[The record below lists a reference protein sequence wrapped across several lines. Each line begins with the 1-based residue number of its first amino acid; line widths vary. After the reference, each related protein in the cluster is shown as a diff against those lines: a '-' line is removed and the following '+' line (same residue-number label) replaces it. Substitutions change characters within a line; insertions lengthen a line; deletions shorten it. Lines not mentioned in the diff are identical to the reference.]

1 MSRVLFIGTARLKKQ
16 TPIQQNVDDDLL
28 NNYIFRAQETHIH
41 QYLGTDL
48 YNALKSKIV
57 ANTLTGNYKTLMD
70 DWISNCL
77 IEWSFYEVMPFI
89 SMKITN
95 KSIGRGN
102 ADYLAEADLADL
114 KYLRQTVRDTAEF
127 YGTRLILHLKEY
139 PELYPEYQTNSGL
152 DKIIPNSSAYFNGV
166 YLGGGRSK
174 DCNWGL
180 GDKWTD
186 LNF

>member
-48 YNALKSKIV
+48 YNAMKNKVVSNQLSGV
-57 ANTLTGNYKTLMD
+57 YKTLMD
-70 DWISNCL
+70 DYITNCL

-89 SMKITN
+89 SMKLTN

-127 YGTRLILHLKEY
+127 YGERLITFLKEY
-139 PELYPEYQTNSGL
+139 NDLYPEYNTNSGL
-152 DKIIPNSSAYFNGV
+152 DKIVPNSDAYFNGV
-166 YLGGGRSK
+166 YLGNGRSK
-174 DCNWGL
+174 SCRWGL
-180 GDKWTD
+180 GDKWID
-186 LNF
+186 L